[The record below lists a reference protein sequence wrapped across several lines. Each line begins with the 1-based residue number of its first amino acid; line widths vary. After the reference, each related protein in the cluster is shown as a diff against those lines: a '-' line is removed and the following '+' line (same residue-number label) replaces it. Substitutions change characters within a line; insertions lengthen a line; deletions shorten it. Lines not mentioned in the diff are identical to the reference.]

1 METAFKKVCRLAG
14 EAIVKHEMITPG
26 SRILVGLS
34 GGKDSFVLLRV
45 LCYLR
50 SKAPV
55 DFELTGATFDPG
67 YPGIDTTAIGA
78 WCRECGCSYEV
89 VKLDMASII
98 AEKSWENAPCV
109 LCSRLRRGKLYGLA
123 KALNC
128 DALALGQHLDDA
140 IASFFMSLCRG
151 QGITSMGAN
160 IVSDSA
166 EKVRVIRP
174 LIYAAEELIERAAQ
188 ELGYAP
194 GGKCPYE
201 QELKNSGDREYFR
214 RLTDRLAEKIPGVR
228 ANILHSFATVEKDHL
243 PF

>member
-14 EAIVKHEMITPG
+14 EAIVKHDMIKSG
-26 SRILVGLS
+26 SKILVGLS

-45 LCYLR
+45 LAFLR

-55 DFELTGATFDPG
+55 DFELIGATFDPG
-67 YPGIDTTAIGA
+67 YPGIDTAAIEK
-78 WCRECGCSYEV
+78 WCRDCSCCYEV
-89 VKLDMASII
+89 VALDMASII
-98 AEKSWENAPCV
+98 AEKNWENSPCV

-123 KALNC
+123 EQLKC

-140 IASFFMSLCRG
+140 IASFFMSICRG
-151 QGITSMGAN
+151 QGISSMGAN
-160 IVSDSA
+160 VATDAA
-166 EKVRVIRP
+166 ENLRVIRP
-174 LIYAAEELIERAAQ
+174 LIYASEELIELAAQ
-188 ELGYAP
+188 ESGYIP

-201 QELKNSGDREYFR
+201 EELKKSGDREYFR

-228 ANILHSFATVEKDHL
+228 SNILHSFSIVEKEHL